1 MQVRENSSVDIEDRI
16 WTAVSRL
23 SVHEAQ
29 CEERSKTIFHRL
41 EAIEDHLQTLSR
53 NVFIASFALMSGMAG
68 VLITPLLN

>member
-1 MQVRENSSVDIEDRI
+1 MLEKENLSLDLEDRV

-23 SVHEAQ
+23 SVHEAM

-41 EAIEDHLQTLSR
+41 EAIEGHLHALSR

-68 VLITPLLN
+68 VIITLLLN

>member
-1 MQVRENSSVDIEDRI
+1 MLEKENLSPDLEDKV

-23 SVHEAQ
+23 SVHEAM

-41 EAIEDHLQTLSR
+41 EAIEDHLHALSR

-68 VLITPLLN
+68 VIITLLLN